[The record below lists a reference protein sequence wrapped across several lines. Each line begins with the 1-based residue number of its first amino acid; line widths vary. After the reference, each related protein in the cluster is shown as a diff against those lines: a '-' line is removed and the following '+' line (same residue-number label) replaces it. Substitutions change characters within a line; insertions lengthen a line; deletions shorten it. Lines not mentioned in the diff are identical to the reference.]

1 VRGGNLESQSID
13 IKLKK
18 LISSALEE
26 PAMPAITIRNLS
38 DETHRALKLLATLHG
53 RSTEAEVRRILDE
66 AVRPRTGLGTALAR
80 IGQELGG
87 VDDLELKLQR
97 DKTPIEPATF
107 E

>member
-1 VRGGNLESQSID
+1 
-13 IKLKK
+13 
-18 LISSALEE
+18 
-26 PAMPAITIRNLS
+26 M
-38 DETHRALKLLATLHG
+38 
-53 RSTEAEVRRILDE
+53 RRILDE

-87 VDDLELKLQR
+87 VDDLELNLQR

>member
-1 VRGGNLESQSID
+1 
-13 IKLKK
+13 
-18 LISSALEE
+18 
-26 PAMPAITIRNLS
+26 MPAITIRNLS
-38 DETHRALKLLATLHG
+38 DETHRALKLLATVHG

-87 VDDLELKLQR
+87 VDDLELSLQR
-97 DKTPIEPATF
+97 DRTPVEPAAF